1 MLRSQGLYSEEQ
13 KKGQLPRLL
22 WQWYMLC
29 VPTPSTWCHFWY
41 LQSSVRPSVCIARG
55 GWKGTAM
62 LPCDSHNPQSRLKA
76 GLTSTE
82 WLLPQHALLFCFM
95 APLRLFALPR
105 VWPHGQATQYSE
117 QEAEMAFCWF
127 RATRE
132 ELWLVKGWRHYHG
145 QSAEIRQQ
153 SRASVASTEAVKD
166 TPRWVR

>member
-13 KKGQLPRLL
+13 KKGQHPRLL
-22 WQWYMLC
+22 WQWYTLC

-41 LQSSVRPSVCIARG
+41 LQSSVRPPVCIARG

-62 LPCDSHNPQSRLKA
+62 FPCDLHNPQSRLKA
-76 GLTSTE
+76 R
-82 WLLPQHALLFCFM
+82 
-95 APLRLFALPR
+95 LRLFALPK
-105 VWPHGQATQYSE
+105 VWPRGQATQYSE
-117 QEAEMAFCWF
+117 QAESLQEAEMAFCWF

-132 ELWLVKGWRHYHG
+132 QLWLVKGWRHYHG
-145 QSAEIRQQ
+145 QSSEIWQQ